1 MKRLLVVVL
10 LVSGG
15 LAVESYLLTGRWPW
29 VALSPEEEQVAVLRE
44 TLGRIRQ
51 QWREAGKTQAPGVDA
66 SSLSDDI
73 PGRLARQDQEVEA
86 LLPQLR
92 TTEAREQAVLLRR
105 EIATAR
111 TEMR

>member
-10 LVSGG
+10 LVGG
-15 LAVESYLLTGRWPW
+15 VMVGGSYLMTGRWPW
-29 VALSPEEEQVAVLRE
+29 VALSPEEQQVAALRE
-44 TLGRIRQ
+44 SLGRIRQ
-51 QWREAGKTQAPGVDA
+51 QWREAGKTQALGVDA

-73 PGRLARQDQEVEA
+73 PTRLDRLDREVEA

-105 EIATAR
+105 DIATAR
-111 TEMR
+111 AEMR